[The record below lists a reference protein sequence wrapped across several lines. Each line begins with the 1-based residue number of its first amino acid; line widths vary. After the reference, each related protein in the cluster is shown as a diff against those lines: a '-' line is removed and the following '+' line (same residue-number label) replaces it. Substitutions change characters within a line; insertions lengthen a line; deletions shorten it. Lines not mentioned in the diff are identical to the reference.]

1 MLEDGYSY
9 ELDASGS
16 GACCVGG
23 LWLLLLQLYFCK
35 GQTYIILKLLLA
47 VLINFLL
54 VSTDLQHPCV
64 CSSVSKK
71 KKKVH

>member
-23 LWLLLLQLYFCK
+23 LWLLLLQLYACFILTLFLQ
-35 GQTYIILKLLLA
+35 GTDIYHLEAII
-47 VLINFLL
+47 
-54 VSTDLQHPCV
+54 
-64 CSSVSKK
+64 SSSYQFSAG
-71 KKKVH
+71 